1 MFSRE
6 NVRKSHL
13 HPFFFGV
20 DFKTSFDFRINNM
33 NLFDVMTYYAIID
46 KRIILLTTT
55 QNFTSSL
62 RLMAFKILFA
72 RSLNRMHPHVQ
83 KLTNTLLLKKVA
95 LRVILIVI
103 RAVEVW
109 KLCLKHNVKQ
119 SKEFTGEE
127 KLSWKKL
134 SYQERSKQRIEENL
148 DNAIVAKNST

>member
-1 MFSRE
+1 
-6 NVRKSHL
+6 
-13 HPFFFGV
+13 
-20 DFKTSFDFRINNM
+20 
-33 NLFDVMTYYAIID
+33 MTYYAIID

-55 QNFTSSL
+55 QNFNSSL

-148 DNAIVAKNST
+148 DSAIVAKNST

>member
-1 MFSRE
+1 MTFRLQSNVFYWSTCDLEIVVGRRAVVGGKLKCDVNIGDKGVSRE

-33 NLFDVMTYYAIID
+33 NLFDVMTYYAIIG

-55 QNFTSSL
+55 QNFNSSL

-83 KLTNTLLLKKVA
+83 KLTNTLLLKEVA

-103 RAVEVW
+103 RAVEV
-109 KLCLKHNVKQ
+109 
-119 SKEFTGEE
+119 
-127 KLSWKKL
+127 
-134 SYQERSKQRIEENL
+134 
-148 DNAIVAKNST
+148 